1 MSPEQVAKIVIDTNV
16 FISAV
21 LFRGPTSRL
30 VSLWQKGSISVLMSS
45 EILKEYARAL
55 AYSKFKLT
63 KTEIKGIVEQ
73 ELLPY
78 VYPVKVKYSLHLISE
93 DPSDNKFLELAEA
106 GKADYI
112 LSGDKHLLDLK
123 NFHGIKIITPAE
135 FFAFF
140 KKK

>member
-1 MSPEQVAKIVIDTNV
+1 MSSGQVPKIVIDTNV

-30 VSLWQKGSISVLMSS
+30 VSLWQKSAVSVLMSS
-45 EILKEYARAL
+45 AILKEYARAL
-55 AYSKFKLT
+55 AYPKFKLT
-63 KTEIKGIVEQ
+63 KTEIRGILEQ

-78 VYPVKVKYSLHLISE
+78 VYPVKVKHSLHIITG
-93 DPSDNKFLELAEA
+93 DPSDNRFLELAET

-112 LSGDKHLLDLK
+112 LSGGKHLLDLK

-135 FFAFF
+135 FLALL
-140 KKK
+140 KK